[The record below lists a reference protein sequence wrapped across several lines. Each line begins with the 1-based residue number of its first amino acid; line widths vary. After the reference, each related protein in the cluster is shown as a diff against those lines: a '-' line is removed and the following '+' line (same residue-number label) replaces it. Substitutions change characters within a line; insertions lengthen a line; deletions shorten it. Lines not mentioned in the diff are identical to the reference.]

1 MAEEMQKT
9 LAQEIAETLGEKGKL
24 VLKQIDVIIEK
35 FGVDSAVAMLRETLD
50 IEANGGMMIS
60 EGTRR
65 RTLGGIFFHLARER
79 ADPTERYQ
87 LSQSYIL
94 KNMRQTGEWTPDV
107 PRRYKLRIKGY
118 LELVKNPGEVKGVK
132 IILTGRPGRLQTYK
146 DLIVT
151 TMQGTGIPNQFPKG
165 VPQPPST
172 PTNYVI
178 YISAK
183 QWKKVAEAMQNPE
196 DSLIIEGY
204 CNLDPDTKAIAVYA
218 TALTTRLI
226 RGALKEKQKADTTTK
241 TVTDGEDSA
250 EGNGATPAPKK
261 PAVPPKAHAAPAKP
275 APPPQK
281 VAAPAP
287 AKPTV
292 AAPPTPSI
300 SREEATAKLKAL
312 YQQEDEARE
321 AMEEIKSLP
330 PSEQTGLGDALRE
343 LQRIKNDIRAIKQI
357 YPGL

>member
-1 MAEEMQKT
+1 
-9 LAQEIAETLGEKGKL
+9 L
-24 VLKQIDVIIEK
+24 VVKQINVIVEK
-35 FGVDSAVAMLRETLD
+35 FGVDAAMAMLQETLD
-50 IEANGGMMIS
+50 IEANGGMLVS

-79 ADPTERYQ
+79 VEPSERYQ
-87 LSQSYIL
+87 LNQYYIRKTML
-94 KNMRQTGEWTPDV
+94 QTGEWTPDV
-107 PRRYKLRIKGY
+107 PRRFKLYTKEYLTLIK
-118 LELVKNPGEVKGVK
+118 ESGEVSGVK
-132 IILTGRPGRLQTYK
+132 IILTGRPGRIQTYK

-165 VPQPPST
+165 VPLPPNT

-183 QWKKVAEAMQNPE
+183 QWKKVAEAMENPE

-204 CNLDPDTKAIAVYA
+204 CNLDVDTKAIAVYT

-226 RGALKEKQKADTTTK
+226 RGALKERQKADAEPK
-241 TVTDGEDSA
+241 TVTEGEDSA
-250 EGNGATPAPKK
+250 QENGTAPAPK
-261 PAVPPKAHAAPAKP
+261 PAAPPKAQTAPAKP
-275 APPPQK
+275 AAPPQK

-287 AKPTV
+287 AKPAV
-292 AAPPTPSI
+292 AAPPAPSI
-300 SREEATAKLKAL
+300 SREEATAKLRKL
-312 YQQEDEARE
+312 YQEEDEARE

-343 LQRIKNDIRAIKQI
+343 LQRIKNDIRAIKQM